1 MRKRKW
7 LILIKADHEG
17 NVKEKMLHY
26 SREGWSG
33 TPNKAA
39 PKVGNS
45 VVWYEPTRWWK
56 HRDFR
61 NQVLWDPLLSPWS
74 WFKSQSISIRLVI
87 IGIIA
92 SSMTAIVVAWLTRCP
107 CP

>member
-17 NVKEKMLHY
+17 NVKERMLYY
-26 SREGWSG
+26 SKEGWSG
-33 TPNKAA
+33 APNKEQ
-39 PKVGNS
+39 PMKRNS
-45 VVWYEPTRWWK
+45 VVWYEPTRWWL
-56 HRDFR
+56 HRGGWDFIVFDR
-61 NQVLWDPLLSPWS
+61 LLSPWS
-74 WFKSQSISIRLVI
+74 WFRSQTISIKMVI

-107 CP
+107 